1 MNGLEV
7 FDTRQAAQA
16 YGLSES
22 WLNKLRVTGG
32 GCRYIKA
39 GRRVLYRKI
48 DFADW
53 VASQLRTS
61 TSDPGPS
68 PGAGER
74 SP

>member
-1 MNGLEV
+1 MNDVEV
-7 FDTRQAAQA
+7 FDTRKAAHA

-39 GRRVLYRKI
+39 GRRVLYRKT
-48 DFADW
+48 DFAAW

-61 TSDPGPS
+61 TSDPGS
-68 PGAGER
+68 SGQEGR
-74 SP
+74 VR